1 MKFAMVS
8 PLFEPIS
15 TYTISQCKAKE
26 YKTNSNILNIP
37 LHNISKKQE
46 EKTFFFFRRSV
57 MNDKSTKVQSDAH
70 VTINDLTKRL
80 KGIAALTIRLAWG
93 CPYQK
98 IRVPTSMEMRKST
111 AYQEGFTNIYS
122 MKGETYRDYM
132 QDARESTTA
141 HLNITKNNNKIISTS
156 TDGHFWK
163 IYVIKGTRSRLLEL
177 LSDHPRY
184 ELIVWLA
191 QLRHAREKEI

>member
-1 MKFAMVS
+1 
-8 PLFEPIS
+8 
-15 TYTISQCKAKE
+15 
-26 YKTNSNILNIP
+26 
-37 LHNISKKQE
+37 
-46 EKTFFFFRRSV
+46 

-122 MKGETYRDYM
+122 MKGERYRDYM
-132 QDARESTTA
+132 QDARGSITA
-141 HLNITKNNNKIISTS
+141 HLDIATTTTKLCPHQQMDIFGK
-156 TDGHFWK
+156 FM
-163 IYVIKGTRSRLLEL
+163 
-177 LSDHPRY
+177 
-184 ELIVWLA
+184 
-191 QLRHAREKEI
+191 